1 MSYIKITLK
10 RFLLLVLI
18 GLTTLPG
25 VVARAQN
32 GAAPII
38 IRDTEIESDFK
49 EWIAPLLKAAGLG
62 TESVNLILV
71 QSPQINAFVAGG
83 SNIFIYTGLI
93 DRSENPDEIIGV
105 LAHELGHIAGGHLVG
120 TRAALERA
128 SYESILG
135 MVLGV
140 GAAIATGNSAAA
152 NAIIAGTGSM
162 AQGKFL
168 AHSRVNESS
177 ADQAALRF
185 LESAQINPVGLSTF
199 LEKLESE
206 ELMPASQQSEYVRTH
221 PLTRDRIDALET
233 KINQSASK
241 GKPLPARWIEQH
253 ARMKAK
259 LAGFINPS
267 RVPWIYDD
275 RDDSIPARYAR
286 AISAYRQNETAKALK
301 EIDGLIALEP
311 ENAYFQELKGQ
322 MLVDFGRVQEGI
334 PYYEKA
340 VKLLPDAGL
349 IRIDLA
355 HALLEGQPG
364 SEQKAIEHLDRAL
377 RAEPRSTVAHRFL
390 ATAYGRTGQ
399 ETLAKLHLAEEAVL
413 QRKLPYAKRQA
424 EAVLAEAAKDS
435 REWIQ
440 ARDILGQIELLEQ
453 GEE

>member
-10 RFLLLVLI
+10 RFLLLALI
-18 GLTTLPG
+18 GLTVFSG
-25 VVARAQN
+25 AASQAQN

-185 LESAQINPVGLSTF
+185 LESAQVNPVGLSTF

-241 GKPLPARWIEQH
+241 NKPLPARWIEQH

-259 LAGFINPS
+259 LAGFINPT

-275 RDDSIPARYAR
+275 RDTSIPARYAR

-340 VKLLPDAGL
+340 VSLLPDAGL

-355 HALLEGQPG
+355 HALLESGPG
-364 SEQKAIEHLDRAL
+364 GEKKAIEHLDRAL
-377 RAEPRSTVAHRFL
+377 RDEPRSTVAHRFL

-399 ETLAKLHLAEEAVL
+399 EILAKLHLAEEAVL

-424 EAVLAEAAKDS
+424 EAVLAESAKDS
-435 REWIQ
+435 REWIH
-440 ARDILGQIELLEQ
+440 ARDIIGQIELLEQ
-453 GEE
+453 AEE